1 MGQVT
6 GPPVGPKLTITVAVD
21 GVAKELIRLDLDAD
35 KVACVAPSDPSDFGR
50 FVARDDSG
58 RLWSVAG
65 FEMLLRE
72 TGRPIVVVDAF
83 GARPALWGRPDESV
97 NLDADAVDGMADRLS
112 PTDRDRV
119 ELFRKLPAQ
128 DAAGVDV
135 VGTLLRIVDK
145 LAPKPKAPP
154 PRSVVLAAERAAL
167 DIFEARQ

>member
-58 RLWSVAG
+58 RLW
-65 FEMLLRE
+65 RE